1 MIQIAPRG
9 KKVLIVGGVFI
20 VLYLLFVLIA
30 QPAFRE
36 NKLASQKIQDKILFI
51 QKCYEILNQKSYYKA
66 KSTEN
71 KSIHTTLSQ
80 RFLNQAKPALAAAEQ
95 QRLLEE
101 LANQTGVNI
110 IRFRVDKPK
119 YVEKLLTISTQVT
132 VRSKLRNLT
141 NFIHRLENNQKFMI
155 IEEISMQ
162 RTNKADLEELQTQ
175 LTVSGFIKKMEEGKS
190 KVT

>member
-1 MIQIAPRG
+1 MLQIAPRD

-36 NKLASQKIQDKILFI
+36 NKLVSQKIQDKIIFI

-162 RTNKADLEELQTQ
+162 RTNKADLEELQTK
-175 LTVSGFIKKMEEGKS
+175 LTVSGFIKKMEEEKT

>member
-1 MIQIAPRG
+1 MIQIAPRD

-80 RFLNQAKPALAAAEQ
+80 RFLNPAKPALAAAEQ

-175 LTVSGFIKKMEEGKS
+175 LTVSGFIKKMEEEKT

>member
-1 MIQIAPRG
+1 MIQIAPRD

-36 NKLASQKIQDKILFI
+36 NKLASQKIQDKIIFI

-110 IRFRVDKPK
+110 IRFRVDKSK

-162 RTNKADLEELQTQ
+162 RTNKKDLEELQTQ
-175 LTVSGFIKKMEEGKS
+175 LTVSGFIKKMEEEKT

>member
-9 KKVLIVGGVFI
+9 GKVLIVGGVFI

-141 NFIHRLENNQKFMI
+141 NFIHMLESNQKFMI
-155 IEEISMQ
+155 IEEISVQ
-162 RTNKADLEELQTQ
+162 RTNKTDLEELQTK
-175 LTVSGFIKKMEEGKS
+175 LTVSGFIKKMEEEKS

>member
-1 MIQIAPRG
+1 MIQIAPRD

-110 IRFRVDKPK
+110 IRLRVDKPK

-175 LTVSGFIKKMEEGKS
+175 LTVSGFIKKMEEEKT

>member
-1 MIQIAPRG
+1 MIQIAPRD

-95 QRLLEE
+95 QR
-101 LANQTGVNI
+101 
-110 IRFRVDKPK
+110 
-119 YVEKLLTISTQVT
+119 
-132 VRSKLRNLT
+132 SKLRDLT
-141 NFIHRLENNQKFMI
+141 NFIHRLENNQKFMV
-155 IEEISMQ
+155 IEEISVQ
-162 RTNKADLEELQTQ
+162 RTNKVDLEELQTQ
-175 LTVSGFIKKMEEGKS
+175 LTVSGFIKKMEEEKT

>member
-1 MIQIAPRG
+1 MIQITSRDKRVLLAGGTLTILLLFFVFVAQPVYQED
-9 KKVLIVGGVFI
+9 KKV
-20 VLYLLFVLIA
+20 
-30 QPAFRE
+30 QR
-36 NKLASQKIQDKILFI
+36 QIQDKILFI

-162 RTNKADLEELQTQ
+162 RTNKKDLEELQTQ
-175 LTVSGFIKKMEEGKS
+175 LTVSGFIKKMEEEKS

>member
-1 MIQIAPRG
+1 MIQIAPRD

-119 YVEKLLTISTQVT
+119 YMEKLLTISSQVT

-141 NFIHRLENNQKFMI
+141 NFIHMLESNQKFMI
-155 IEEISMQ
+155 IEEISVQ
-162 RTNKADLEELQTQ
+162 RTNKTDLEELQTK
-175 LTVSGFIKKMEEGKS
+175 LTVSGFIKKMEEEKT

>member
-1 MIQIAPRG
+1 MIQIAPRD

-36 NKLASQKIQDKILFI
+36 NKLANQKIQDKILFI

-71 KSIHTTLSQ
+71 ESIHTTLSQ

-175 LTVSGFIKKMEEGKS
+175 LTVSGFIKKMEEEKT

>member
-1 MIQIAPRG
+1 MIQIAPRD

-95 QRLLEE
+95 QRLLEK

>member
-1 MIQIAPRG
+1 MIQIAPRD

-175 LTVSGFIKKMEEGKS
+175 LTVSGFIKKMEEEKT

>member
-1 MIQIAPRG
+1 MIQIAPRE
-9 KKVLIVGGVFI
+9 KKVLIVGGIFI

-51 QKCYEILNQKSYYKA
+51 QKCYEILNQKSYYEA

>member
-1 MIQIAPRG
+1 MIQIAPRD

-20 VLYLLFVLIA
+20 VVYLLFVLIA

-175 LTVSGFIKKMEEGKS
+175 LTVSGFIKKMEEEKT

>member
-1 MIQIAPRG
+1 MIQIAPRD

-36 NKLASQKIQDKILFI
+36 NKLASQKIQDKIIFI

-80 RFLNQAKPALAAAEQ
+80 RFLNQTKPALAAAEQ
-95 QRLLEE
+95 QHLLEK

-110 IRFRVDKPK
+110 IRFRVNKPK
-119 YVEKLLTISTQVT
+119 YMEKLLTISSQVT

-175 LTVSGFIKKMEEGKS
+175 LTVSGFIKQMEAEKT

>member
-1 MIQIAPRG
+1 MVQITHRD
-9 KKVLIVGGVFI
+9 KRVLMVGGTFI
-20 VLYLLFVLIA
+20 VFWLFFALVA
-30 QPAFRE
+30 QPVYRE
-36 NKLASQKIQDKILFI
+36 NKIVQQEIQEKILFI

-175 LTVSGFIKKMEEGKS
+175 LTVSGFIKKMEEEKS

>member
-1 MIQIAPRG
+1 MIQIAPRD

-36 NKLASQKIQDKILFI
+36 NKLASQKIQDKIIFI

-110 IRFRVDKPK
+110 IRFRVDKSK

-175 LTVSGFIKKMEEGKS
+175 LTVSGFIKKMEEEKT

>member
-1 MIQIAPRG
+1 MIQIAPRD

-36 NKLASQKIQDKILFI
+36 NKLASQRIQDKILFI

-175 LTVSGFIKKMEEGKS
+175 LTVSGFIKKMEEEKT